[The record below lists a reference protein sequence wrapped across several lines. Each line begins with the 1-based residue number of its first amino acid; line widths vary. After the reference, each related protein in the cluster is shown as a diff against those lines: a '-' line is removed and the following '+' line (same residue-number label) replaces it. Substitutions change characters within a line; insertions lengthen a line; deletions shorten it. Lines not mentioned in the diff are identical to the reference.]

1 MDGALVGAGSQW
13 PAPRASEPGSLRS
26 RSVASSCVH
35 SLERHPATVKVKCG
49 KRGNQPERNCA
60 VRNRIGLD
68 YYGQV

>member
-1 MDGALVGAGSQW
+1 MDVRWWVLVHSG
-13 PAPRASEPGSLRS
+13 PRASEPGSLRS
-26 RSVASSCVH
+26 GSVASSCVH
-35 SLERHPATVKVKCG
+35 SLERLPATVKVKRG